1 MRVLLDECLTGR
13 LAQHL
18 PGYEVETVRRAG
30 WMGIKNGRLLR
41 LIAESGRFGVFV
53 TMDKSLR
60 HQQDLRNIP
69 FAVVVLRAPSNR
81 YEATRPHM
89 LELSRRLPQ
98 LKAGEIV
105 VLSPPTTAR
114 T

>member
-18 PGYEVETVRRAG
+18 PGHEVETVRRAG

-53 TMDKSLR
+53 TMDKSLP
-60 HQQDLRNIP
+60 HQQDLRTSR
-69 FAVVVLRAPSNR
+69 LRW
-81 YEATRPHM
+81 
-89 LELSRRLPQ
+89 
-98 LKAGEIV
+98 
-105 VLSPPTTAR
+105 
-114 T
+114 